1 MKTVI
6 NLDPAGRDLRL
17 IRFHATI
24 IPVLMPRQERPKKEK
39 KEKGKGEKEKMGGGM
54 M

>member
-1 MKTVI
+1 MKMVI

-24 IPVLMPRQERPKKEK
+24 ISVLKPRQERPKKEN
-39 KEKGKGEKEKMGGGM
+39 KEKGNGEKEKIGGKM

>member
-1 MKTVI
+1 MKMVI
-6 NLDPAGRDLRL
+6 NLDPAGQDLRL

-24 IPVLMPRQERPKKEK
+24 IPVLMPRQERPRKEN
-39 KEKGKGEKEKMGGGM
+39 KEKGNGEKEKIGGEM